1 MYIQIPYFTCFQN
14 TTIEDIKADYDL
26 EDSEEDEVL

>member
-1 MYIQIPYFTCFQN
+1 MYINCTYFQN